1 MDERSR
7 RVPSAQES
15 GYCIIFFHSK
25 ISSPV
30 EFATHSSFPSL
41 IVTVQKSVSDVKY
54 IYNKVFTVLYQ
65 TNAALVSIRAF
76 FQKP

>member
-1 MDERSR
+1 MDERSGS
-7 RVPSAQES
+7 VPSAQES

-30 EFATHSSFPSL
+30 ESAIHSSFPSL

-54 IYNKVFTVLYQ
+54 IYNRKFLLYYIKQ
-65 TNAALVSIRAF
+65 M
-76 FQKP
+76 QP